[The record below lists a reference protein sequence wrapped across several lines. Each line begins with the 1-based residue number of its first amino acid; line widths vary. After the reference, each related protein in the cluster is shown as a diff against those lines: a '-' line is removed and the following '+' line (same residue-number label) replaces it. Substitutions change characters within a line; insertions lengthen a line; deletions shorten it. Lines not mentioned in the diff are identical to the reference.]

1 MAYGNRKLIKPWNV
15 ISQKVGLH
23 EAAARHNIPS
33 PFYPASLPRTP
44 PIPLVPSMSST
55 KYSSPH
61 SSPEIPSVSNGILP
75 PLPEIRSRPI
85 RKLVFTHGSLPG
97 ENKYAFQ
104 APKSDPSTD
113 NEE

>member
-1 MAYGNRKLIKPWNV
+1 M
-15 ISQKVGLH
+15 H

-33 PFYPASLPRTP
+33 PFYPASLPVLP

-61 SSPEIPSVSNGILP
+61 SSPEIPSVATGVPP
-75 PLPEIRSRPI
+75 PLPEIRSRRI

-97 ENKYAFQ
+97 ENKYVFQ

>member
-1 MAYGNRKLIKPWNV
+1 
-15 ISQKVGLH
+15 
-23 EAAARHNIPS
+23 
-33 PFYPASLPRTP
+33 
-44 PIPLVPSMSST
+44 MSST

-75 PLPEIRSRPI
+75 PLPEIRSGPI

-113 NEE
+113 NEELGQIGDQVFSLAVTDLIQDRYPHLRVGPASVRQCAIIRIGSCLSS